1 MSTTQGTLERL
12 LNHIW
17 YGGSPLSWCLIPL
30 TWPVR
35 WAIHRRRQQASPKG
49 STPEGVTVIVVGGLT
64 AGGTGK
70 TPVLIGLVEWLAE
83 QGYRVGVVSRGY
95 GGSHGPE
102 PHNVTEVDTAVVVGD
117 EPLLI
122 QRELGVPVVV
132 CADRKRALDTL
143 VDQGAVDVVLSD
155 DGLQHYPMPR
165 DIELLVLD
173 AERGLGNG
181 RLLPAGP
188 LREPASRL
196 ASVDVVL
203 ERNSSDPD
211 RGFTYQ
217 PSGALHLASGRQVTW
232 SECVA
237 EWRDHSMVAVTGLGQ
252 PSQFFDMLRGQGLT
266 IDAESLGDHEAMTQA
281 HLDRREEEVV
291 LMTAKDAVKLAECV
305 DPRVWVVAIEVALPS
320 SLLTR
325 LTALLPPA
333 RFVEA

>member
-1 MSTTQGTLERL
+1 MSTAQGALERL
-12 LNHIW
+12 VNHIW
-17 YGGSPLSWCLIPL
+17 YGNSLLSWYLIPL

-35 WAIHRRRQQASPKG
+35 WAIHCRRQQASPKG

-64 AGGTGK
+64 VGGTGK
-70 TPVLIGLVEWLAE
+70 TPVLIGLGKWLAE

-95 GGSHGPE
+95 GGAHGPE
-102 PHNVTEVDTAVVVGD
+102 PHSVTEADIAAVVGD

-122 QRELGVPVVV
+122 QQALGVPVVV
-132 CADRKRALDTL
+132 CADRKRALDLL

-155 DGLQHYPMPR
+155 DGLQHYSMPR

-196 ASVDVVL
+196 ADVDVVL

-211 RGFTYQ
+211 RGFTFQ
-217 PSGALHLASGRQVTW
+217 PSGVKHLASGRKVTW

-237 EWRDHSMVAVTGLGQ
+237 EWRNQSIIAVTGLGQ
-252 PSQFFDMLRGQGLT
+252 PTQFFEMLRGQGLA
-266 IDAESLGDHEAMTQA
+266 IEAESLGDHEAMTQA
-281 HLDRREEEVV
+281 HLDHLGEQVV
-291 LMTAKDAVKLAECV
+291 LITAKDAVKWPECK

-325 LTALLPPA
+325 LTALLPPE

>member
-1 MSTTQGTLERL
+1 MSTAQGALQRL
-12 LNHIW
+12 VNHIW
-17 YGGSPLSWCLIPL
+17 YGNSLLSWCLIPL

-35 WAIHRRRQQASPKG
+35 WAIRRRRQLASPKG

-70 TPVLIGLVEWLAE
+70 TPVLIALGKWLAE
-83 QGYRVGVVSRGY
+83 QGYHLGVVSRGY
-95 GGSHGPE
+95 GGAHGPE
-102 PHNVTEVDTAVVVGD
+102 PHSVTEVDTAAVVGD

-122 QRELGVPVVV
+122 QQALDVPVVV
-132 CADRKRALDTL
+132 CADRKRALDVL
-143 VDQGAVDVVLSD
+143 VDQGTVDVVLSD

-196 ASVDVVL
+196 ANVDVVL

-211 RGFTYQ
+211 RGFIFQ
-217 PSGALHLASGRQVTW
+217 PSGVQHLASGRQVTW

-237 EWRDHSMVAVTGLGQ
+237 EWRNQSIIAVTGLGQ
-252 PSQFFDMLRGQGLT
+252 PTQFFEMLRGQGLA
-266 IDAESLGDHEAMTQA
+266 IEAESLGDHEAMTQA
-281 HLDRREEEVV
+281 HLDHLGEQVV
-291 LMTAKDAVKLAECV
+291 LITAKDAVKWPECK

-325 LTALLPPA
+325 LTALLPPE

>member
-1 MSTTQGTLERL
+1 MSTTQGALERL

-17 YGGSPLSWCLIPL
+17 YGNSFLSWCLIPL

-35 WAIHRRRQQASPKG
+35 WVIHRRRQQAPPKG

-70 TPVLIGLVEWLAE
+70 TPVLIGLGKWLAE
-83 QGYRVGVVSRGY
+83 QGCRVGVVSRGY
-95 GGSHGPE
+95 GGTHGPE
-102 PHNVTEVDTAVVVGD
+102 PHSVTEVDTAAVVGD

-122 QRELGVPVVV
+122 RRELDVPVVV
-132 CADRKRALDTL
+132 CADRKRALDVL

-165 DIELLVLD
+165 DIELLLLD

-196 ASVDVVL
+196 TNVDVVL
-203 ERNSSDPD
+203 ERNSCDPD
-211 RGFTYQ
+211 RRFSYQ
-217 PSGALHLASGRQVTW
+217 PSGALHLASGRQVKW

-237 EWRDHSMVAVTGLGQ
+237 EWRDQSMVAMTGLGQ
-252 PSQFFDMLRGQGLT
+252 PRQFFEMLRGQGLA
-266 IDAESLGDHEAMTQA
+266 IEAESLGDHEAMTQA
-281 HLDRREEEVV
+281 HLDRRDEQVL
-291 LMTAKDAVKLAECV
+291 LMTAKDAVKLPGCT
-305 DPRVWVVAIEVALPS
+305 DLRVWVVAIEVALPS
-320 SLLTR
+320 SLLTK
-325 LTALLPPA
+325 LTALLPSA

>member
-1 MSTTQGTLERL
+1 MTGAQGALERL

-17 YGGSPLSWCLIPL
+17 YGNSVLSWCLVPL

-35 WAIHRRRQQASPKG
+35 WVIHRRRQRAAPKG
-49 STPEGVTVIVVGGLT
+49 STPDGVTVIVVGGLT

-70 TPVLIGLVEWLAE
+70 TPILISLGKWLAE

-95 GGSHGPE
+95 GGTHGPN
-102 PHNVTEVDTAVVVGD
+102 PHSITEVDTAAVVGD

-122 QRELGVPVVV
+122 QRELGVSVVV
-132 CADRKRALDTL
+132 CADRKRALDRL

-196 ASVDVVL
+196 ANVDVVL

-211 RGFTYQ
+211 RRFSYQ

-237 EWRDHSMVAVTGLGQ
+237 EWEAQSMVAMTGLGQ
-252 PSQFFDMLRGQGLT
+252 PMQFFEMLRGQGLA
-266 IDAESLGDHEAMTQA
+266 IEVESLSDHEAMTQA
-281 HLDRREEEVV
+281 HLDRREEGVV
-291 LMTAKDAVKLAECV
+291 LITAKDAVKLPECT
-305 DPRVWVVAIEVALPS
+305 DLRVWVVAIEVVLPS
-320 SLLTR
+320 SLLAR
-325 LTALLPPA
+325 LTALLPPP

>member
-1 MSTTQGTLERL
+1 MSSTQGALERL
-12 LNHIW
+12 LNYIW
-17 YGGSPLSWCLIPL
+17 YGNSLLSWCLIPL

-35 WAIHRRRQQASPKG
+35 WVIYRRRLQAAPKG
-49 STPEGVTVIVVGGLT
+49 TTPGGVTVIVVGGLT

-70 TPVLIGLVEWLAE
+70 TPVLIGLGKWLTE

-95 GGSHGPE
+95 GGTHGPE
-102 PHNVTEVDTAVVVGD
+102 PHSVSEVDTAGVVGD

-122 QRELGVPVVV
+122 QRELDVPVVV
-132 CADRKRALDTL
+132 CADRKRALDAL
-143 VDQGAVDVVLSD
+143 IDQGAVDVVLSD

-211 RGFTYQ
+211 RGFSYQ
-217 PSGALHLASGRQVTW
+217 PSGALHLASDRPVPW
-232 SECVA
+232 SECIA
-237 EWRDHSMVAVTGLGQ
+237 EWRDQSMVAMTGLGQ
-252 PSQFFDMLRGQGLT
+252 PMQFFEMLRVQGLA
-266 IDAESLGDHEAMTQA
+266 IEAESLGDHEAMTQA
-281 HLDRREEEVV
+281 HLDRRDEQVV
-291 LMTAKDAVKLAECV
+291 LITAKDAVKLPECT

>member
-1 MSTTQGTLERL
+1 MSTTQGALERL

-17 YGGSPLSWCLIPL
+17 YGNSLLSWCLIPL

-35 WAIHRRRQQASPKG
+35 WVIYRRRQNAAPKG
-49 STPEGVTVIVVGGLT
+49 TTPEGVTVIVIGGLT

-70 TPVLIGLVEWLAE
+70 TPVLIGLGKRLAE

-95 GGSHGPE
+95 GGTHGPE
-102 PHNVTEVDTAVVVGD
+102 PHSVTQVDTAAVVGD

-132 CADRKRALDTL
+132 CADRKRALEALTDE
-143 VDQGAVDVVLSD
+143 GAVDVVLSD
-155 DGLQHYPMPR
+155 DGLQHYSMPR
-165 DIELLVLD
+165 DIEVLVLD

-196 ASVDVVL
+196 ASVDFVL
-203 ERNSSDPD
+203 ERNSDDPD

-232 SECVA
+232 FECVA
-237 EWRDHSMVAVTGLGQ
+237 EWQAQSIVVMTGLGQ
-252 PSQFFDMLRGQGLT
+252 PTQFFEMLRGQGLSVE
-266 IDAESLGDHEAMTQA
+266 AEALGDHEAVTQA
-281 HLDRREEEVV
+281 HLDRREEQVV
-291 LMTAKDAVKLAECV
+291 LMTAKDGVKLPECA
-305 DPRVWVVAIEVALPS
+305 DPRVWVVAIDVALPS

>member
-1 MSTTQGTLERL
+1 MSTSQGALERL

-17 YGGSPLSWCLIPL
+17 YGNSLLSWCLVPL

-35 WAIHRRRQQASPKG
+35 WAIHRRRQNAAQKG
-49 STPEGVTVIVVGGLT
+49 TTAEGVTVIVIGGLT

-70 TPVLIGLVEWLAE
+70 TPVLIGLGKRLAE

-95 GGSHGPE
+95 GGTHGPE
-102 PHNVTEVDTAVVVGD
+102 PHSVTQVDTAAVVGD

-132 CADRKRALDTL
+132 CADRKRALEALTDE
-143 VDQGAVDVVLSD
+143 GAVDVVLSD
-155 DGLQHYPMPR
+155 DGLQHYSMPR
-165 DIELLVLD
+165 DIEVLVLD

-196 ASVDVVL
+196 ASVDFVL
-203 ERNSSDPD
+203 ERNSDDPD

-232 SECVA
+232 FECVA
-237 EWRDHSMVAVTGLGQ
+237 EWQAQSIVVMTGLGQ
-252 PSQFFDMLRGQGLT
+252 PTQFFEMLRGQGLSVE
-266 IDAESLGDHEAMTQA
+266 AEALGDHEAMTQA
-281 HLDRREEEVV
+281 HLDRREEQVV
-291 LMTAKDAVKLAECV
+291 LMTAKDGVKLPECA
-305 DPRVWVVAIEVALPS
+305 DPRVWVVAIDVALPS

>member
-1 MSTTQGTLERL
+1 MSTTQGALERL

-17 YGGSPLSWCLIPL
+17 YGNSLFSWCLIPL

-49 STPEGVTVIVVGGLT
+49 STPEGITVIVVGGLT

-70 TPVLIGLVEWLAE
+70 TPVLIALGKWLAE

-95 GGSHGPE
+95 GGKHGPE
-102 PHNVTEVDTAVVVGD
+102 PHSVTEIDAAAVVGD

-132 CADRKRALDTL
+132 CADRKRALDVL
-143 VDQGAVDVVLSD
+143 VDQGTVDVVLSD

-188 LREPASRL
+188 LREPVSRL

-211 RGFTYQ
+211 RGFSYQ
-217 PSGALHLASGRQVTW
+217 PSGALHLASGRQATW
-232 SECVA
+232 FECVA
-237 EWRDHSMVAVTGLGQ
+237 EWRDQSMVAMTGLGQ
-252 PSQFFDMLRGQGLT
+252 PGQFFEMLRGQGLA
-266 IDAESLGDHEAMTQA
+266 IEEEPLGDHEAMTPAQ
-281 HLDRREEEVV
+281 LDRHDEQIV
-291 LMTAKDAVKLAECV
+291 LMTAKDAVKLPECA
-305 DPRVWVVAIEVALPS
+305 DARVWVVAIEVALPS
-320 SLLTR
+320 SLLAR

>member
-1 MSTTQGTLERL
+1 MSTTQGALERL

-17 YGGSPLSWCLIPL
+17 YGNSLLSWCLIPL

-49 STPEGVTVIVVGGLT
+49 GTPEGVTVIVVGGLT

-70 TPVLIGLVEWLAE
+70 TPVLIGLGKWLAE

-95 GGSHGPE
+95 GGTHGPE
-102 PHNVTEVDTAVVVGD
+102 PHCVTEVDTAAVVGD

-122 QRELGVPVVV
+122 RRELGVPVVV
-132 CADRKRALDTL
+132 CADRKRALDAL
-143 VDQGAVDVVLSD
+143 VDQGTVDVVLSD

-196 ASVDVVL
+196 GSVDVVL
-203 ERNSSDPD
+203 ERNSSDSD
-211 RGFTYQ
+211 RSFSYQ
-217 PSGALHLASGRQVTW
+217 PSAALHVASGRQATW

-237 EWRDHSMVAVTGLGQ
+237 EWRDQSIVAMTGLGQ
-252 PSQFFDMLRGQGLT
+252 PGQFFEMLRGHGLA
-266 IDAESLGDHEAMTQA
+266 IEAASLGDHEAMTPA

-291 LMTAKDAVKLAECV
+291 LMTAKDAVKLPECT

>member
-1 MSTTQGTLERL
+1 MSTTQGALERL

-17 YGGSPLSWCLIPL
+17 YGNSLLSWCLIPL

-49 STPEGVTVIVVGGLT
+49 STSEGVTVIVVGGLT

-70 TPVLIGLVEWLAE
+70 TPVLIGLGKWLAE

-95 GGSHGPE
+95 GGAHGPE
-102 PHNVTEVDTAVVVGD
+102 PHSVTEVDTAAVVGD

-122 QRELGVPVVV
+122 RRELGVPVVV

-217 PSGALHLASGRQVTW
+217 PSGALHLASGRQTTW

-237 EWRDHSMVAVTGLGQ
+237 EWRDQSMVAMTGLGQ
-252 PSQFFDMLRGQGLT
+252 PRQFFEMLRGQGLD
-266 IDAESLGDHEAMTQA
+266 IEAVSLGDHESMTPA
-281 HLDRREEEVV
+281 HLDRREEAIV
-291 LMTAKDAVKLAECV
+291 LMTEKDAMKLAECT

>member
-1 MSTTQGTLERL
+1 MSAMRGALERVFDY
-12 LNHIW
+12 IW
-17 YGGSPLSWCLIPL
+17 YGDSLLSWCLIPF
-30 TWPVR
+30 TWPVW
-35 WAIHRRRQQASPKG
+35 WAIHRRRQQAVPKG
-49 STPEGVTVIVVGGLT
+49 STPAGITVIVVGGLT

-70 TPVLIGLVEWLAE
+70 TPVLLGLGEWLAE

-95 GGSHGPE
+95 GGAHGPD
-102 PHNVTEVDTAVVVGD
+102 PHSISEVDTAAFVGD

-132 CADRKRALDTL
+132 CADRKRGLEAL
-143 VDQGAVDVVLSD
+143 VGEHAIDVVLSD

-211 RGFTYQ
+211 RGFSYE
-217 PSGALHLASGRQVTW
+217 PSSATHLASGRQLTW

-237 EWRDHSMVAVTGLGQ
+237 EWRPESIVAMTGLGQ
-252 PSQFFDMLRGQGLT
+252 PAQFFEMLRGQGLV
-266 IDAESLGDHEAMTQA
+266 IKAHALGDHETIAQS
-281 HLDRREEEVV
+281 HLDRRGEEVV
-291 LMTAKDAVKLAECV
+291 LVTAKDAVKLPECV
-305 DPRVWVVAIEVALPS
+305 DPRVWVVAIKVALPS

-333 RFVEA
+333 QFVEA

>member
-1 MSTTQGTLERL
+1 MSTTQGGVERL

-17 YGGSPLSWCLIPL
+17 YGDSLLSWCLIPL

-35 WAIHRRRQQASPKG
+35 WTIYRRRQKALPKG
-49 STPEGVTVIVVGGLT
+49 STPEAITVIVVGGLT

-70 TPVLIGLVEWLAE
+70 TPVLIGLGKWLTE

-102 PHNVTEVDTAVVVGD
+102 PYSVAAVDTAAVVGD

-122 QRELGVPVVV
+122 QRALGVPVVV
-132 CADRKRALDTL
+132 CADRKWALEVL
-143 VDQGAVDVVLSD
+143 AAEGAVDVVLSD

-165 DIELLVLD
+165 DIEVLVLD
-173 AERGLGNG
+173 AQRGLGNG

-196 ASVDVVL
+196 ANVDVVL

-211 RGFTYQ
+211 RGFSYQ
-217 PSGALHLASGRQVTW
+217 PSGVQNLASGRQVTW

-237 EWRDHSMVAVTGLGQ
+237 EWRNQSIIAVTGLGQ
-252 PSQFFDMLRGQGLT
+252 PTQFFEMLRGQGLA
-266 IDAESLGDHEAMTQA
+266 IEAESLGDHEAMTQA
-281 HLDRREEEVV
+281 HLERREEEVV
-291 LMTAKDAVKLAECV
+291 LITAKDAVKCPECS

>member
-1 MSTTQGTLERL
+1 MSTAQGALERL

-17 YGGSPLSWCLIPL
+17 YGNSLLSWCLIPL

-35 WAIHRRRQQASPKG
+35 LAIHRRRQQAAPKG
-49 STPEGVTVIVVGGLT
+49 STPDGITVIVVGGLT

-70 TPVLIGLVEWLAE
+70 TPVLIGLGKWLAE

-95 GGSHGPE
+95 GGTHGPE
-102 PHNVTEVDTAVVVGD
+102 PHSVTEADTAAVVGD

-122 QRELGVPVVV
+122 QQALGVPVVV
-132 CADRKRALDTL
+132 CADRERALGTL
-143 VDQGAVDVVLSD
+143 TDQGAVDVVLSD

-196 ASVDVVL
+196 ASVDAVL
-203 ERNSSDPD
+203 ERNSCDPD
-211 RGFTYQ
+211 RGFSYQ
-217 PSGALHLASGRQVTW
+217 PSGVHHLASGRQVTW

-237 EWRDHSMVAVTGLGQ
+237 EWRNHSVVAVTGLGQ
-252 PSQFFDMLRGQGLT
+252 PTQFFEMLRGQGLA
-266 IDAESLGDHEAMTQA
+266 IGAEPLGDHEAMTQA
-281 HLDRREEEVV
+281 HLDRRGEQVV
-291 LMTAKDAVKLAECV
+291 LITSKDAVKWPECT

-325 LTALLPPA
+325 LTALLPPV

>member
-1 MSTTQGTLERL
+1 MSATRGALERL

-17 YGGSPLSWCLIPL
+17 YGDSLLSWCLIPL

-35 WAIHRRRQQASPKG
+35 WTIHRRRQQAAPKG
-49 STPEGVTVIVVGGLT
+49 STPVGVTVVVVGGLT

-70 TPVLIGLVEWLAE
+70 TPVLIGLGKWLAE
-83 QGYRVGVVSRGY
+83 RGYRVGVVSRGY
-95 GGSHGPE
+95 GGTHGPE
-102 PHNVTEVDTAVVVGD
+102 PHSITEVDTAAVVGD

-132 CADRKRALDTL
+132 CADRKRGLEAL
-143 VDQGAVDVVLSD
+143 VGEHAVDVVLSD

-196 ASVDVVL
+196 ASVDAVL
-203 ERNSSDPD
+203 ERNCSDPD
-211 RGFTYQ
+211 RGFSYQ
-217 PSGALHLASGRQVTW
+217 PLSATHLASGRQLAW
-232 SECVA
+232 SECLA
-237 EWRDHSMVAVTGLGQ
+237 EWRSESIVAMTGLGQ
-252 PSQFFDMLRGQGLT
+252 PAQFFEMLRGQGLA
-266 IDAESLGDHEAMTQA
+266 IEADALGDHEAIAQS
-281 HLDRREEEVV
+281 HLDRRSEQVV
-291 LMTAKDAVKLAECV
+291 LITAKDAVKLPECA

>member
-1 MSTTQGTLERL
+1 MSTARGALERL
-12 LNHIW
+12 VNHIW
-17 YGGSPLSWCLIPL
+17 YGNSLLSWCLIPL

-70 TPVLIGLVEWLAE
+70 TPVLIGLGKWLAE
-83 QGYRVGVVSRGY
+83 QGYCAGVVSRGY
-95 GGSHGPE
+95 GGAHGPE
-102 PHNVTEVDTAVVVGD
+102 PHSITEVDTAAVVGD

-122 QRELGVPVVV
+122 QQELGVPVVV
-132 CADRKRALDTL
+132 CTDRKRALDVL

-155 DGLQHYPMPR
+155 DGLQYYPMPR

-188 LREPASRL
+188 LREPASRI
-196 ASVDVVL
+196 ANVDVVL

-211 RGFTYQ
+211 RGFIYE
-217 PSGALHLASGRQVTW
+217 PSGVQNLVSGRQVTW
-232 SECVA
+232 PECVA
-237 EWRDHSMVAVTGLGQ
+237 EWRNQSIIAVTGLGQ
-252 PSQFFDMLRGQGLT
+252 PTQFFEMLRGQGLV
-266 IDAESLGDHEAMTQA
+266 IEAESLGDHEAMTQA
-281 HLDRREEEVV
+281 HLERREEEVV
-291 LMTAKDAVKLAECV
+291 LITAKDAVKWPECS

-333 RFVEA
+333 RFVGP

>member
-1 MSTTQGTLERL
+1 MSITQGALERL

-17 YGGSPLSWCLIPL
+17 YGNNFLSWCLIPL

-35 WAIHRRRQQASPKG
+35 WVIRRRRQHASPKG
-49 STPEGVTVIVVGGLT
+49 NTPEGVTVMVVGGLT
-64 AGGTGK
+64 SGGTGK
-70 TPVLIGLVEWLAE
+70 TPVLIGLGKWLVE

-95 GGSHGPE
+95 GGTHGPE
-102 PHNVTEVDTAVVVGD
+102 PHSVSKFDAAAVVGD

-196 ASVDVVL
+196 ASVDVIL
-203 ERNSSDPD
+203 ERNSDDPD
-211 RGFTYQ
+211 RSFTYQ

-232 SECVA
+232 STCVA
-237 EWRDHSMVAVTGLGQ
+237 EWRNQSVVAMTGLGQ
-252 PSQFFDMLRGQGLT
+252 PMQFFEMLREQGLA
-266 IDAESLGDHEAMTQA
+266 IEVESMGDHEAMTST
-281 HLDRREEEVV
+281 HLDRRKEEVV
-291 LMTAKDAVKLAECV
+291 LITLKDAVKLPECN

-325 LTALLPPA
+325 LTALLPPT

>member
-1 MSTTQGTLERL
+1 MSTTQGALERL

-17 YGGSPLSWCLIPL
+17 YGNSVLSLCLIPL

-35 WAIHRRRQQASPKG
+35 WVIHRRRQQASPKG

-70 TPVLIGLVEWLAE
+70 TPVLIGLGKWLAE
-83 QGYRVGVVSRGY
+83 QGYHVGVVSRGY
-95 GGSHGPE
+95 GGTHGPE
-102 PHNVTEVDTAVVVGD
+102 PHSVTEVDNAAVVGD

-122 QRELGVPVVV
+122 RRELGVPVVV
-132 CADRKRALDTL
+132 CADRERALDVL
-143 VDQGAVDVVLSD
+143 VDQGVVDVVLSD

-196 ASVDVVL
+196 TNVDVVL
-203 ERNSSDPD
+203 ERNSCDPD
-211 RGFTYQ
+211 RGFNYRT
-217 PSGALHLASGRQVTW
+217 SGALHLASGRQVRW

-237 EWRDHSMVAVTGLGQ
+237 EWRDQSIVAMTGLGQ
-252 PSQFFDMLRGQGLT
+252 PRQFFEMLRGQGLAME
-266 IDAESLGDHEAMTQA
+266 AESLGDHEAMTQA
-281 HLDRREEEVV
+281 HLDRRDEQVL
-291 LMTAKDAVKLAECV
+291 LMTAKDAVKLPECT

-320 SLLTR
+320 SLLTK
-325 LTALLPPA
+325 LTALLPSA

>member
-1 MSTTQGTLERL
+1 MSTTQGALERL

-17 YGGSPLSWCLIPL
+17 YGNSFLSWCLIPL

-35 WAIHRRRQQASPKG
+35 WVIHRRRQQAFPKG

-70 TPVLIGLVEWLAE
+70 TPVLIGLGKWLAE

-95 GGSHGPE
+95 DGTHGPE
-102 PHNVTEVDTAVVVGD
+102 PHSVTEVDTAAVVGD

-122 QRELGVPVVV
+122 RRELGAPVVV
-132 CADRKRALDTL
+132 CTDRKRALDVL

-196 ASVDVVL
+196 TNVDVVL
-203 ERNSSDPD
+203 ERNSCDPD
-211 RGFTYQ
+211 RGFSYQ
-217 PSGALHLASGRQVTW
+217 PSGALHLASGRQVSW

-237 EWRDHSMVAVTGLGQ
+237 EWRDQSMVAMTGLGQ
-252 PSQFFDMLRGQGLT
+252 PRQFFEMLRGQGLA
-266 IDAESLGDHEAMTQA
+266 IEAESLGDHEAMTQA
-281 HLDRREEEVV
+281 HLDRRDEQVL
-291 LMTAKDAVKLAECV
+291 LMTAKDAVKLSECT

-320 SLLTR
+320 SLLTK
-325 LTALLPPA
+325 LTALLPSA

>member
-1 MSTTQGTLERL
+1 MSTTQGALERL

-17 YGGSPLSWCLIPL
+17 YGDSLLSWCLIPL

-49 STPEGVTVIVVGGLT
+49 STPEGITVIVVGGLT

-70 TPVLIGLVEWLAE
+70 TPVLIALGKWLAE

-95 GGSHGPE
+95 GGKHGPE
-102 PHNVTEVDTAVVVGD
+102 PHSVTEIDAAAVVGD

-132 CADRKRALDTL
+132 CADRKRALDVL
-143 VDQGAVDVVLSD
+143 VDQGTVDVVLSD

-188 LREPASRL
+188 LREPVSRL

-211 RGFTYQ
+211 RGFSYQ
-217 PSGALHLASGRQVTW
+217 PSGALHLASGRQATW
-232 SECVA
+232 FECVA
-237 EWRDHSMVAVTGLGQ
+237 EWRDQSMVAMTGLGQ
-252 PSQFFDMLRGQGLT
+252 PGQFFEMLRGQGLA
-266 IDAESLGDHEAMTQA
+266 IEEEPLGDHEAMTPA
-281 HLDRREEEVV
+281 HLDRHDEQIV
-291 LMTAKDAVKLAECV
+291 LVTAKDAVKLPECA
-305 DPRVWVVAIEVALPS
+305 DARVWVVAIEVALPS

-333 RFVEA
+333 RFVGA

>member
-1 MSTTQGTLERL
+1 MSTAQGALQRL
-12 LNHIW
+12 VNHIW
-17 YGGSPLSWCLIPL
+17 YGNSLLSWCLIPL

-35 WAIHRRRQQASPKG
+35 WAIRRRRQLASPKG

-70 TPVLIGLVEWLAE
+70 TPVLIALGKWLAE
-83 QGYRVGVVSRGY
+83 QGYHLGVVSRGY
-95 GGSHGPE
+95 GGAHGPE
-102 PHNVTEVDTAVVVGD
+102 PHSVTEVDTAAVVGD

-122 QRELGVPVVV
+122 QQALDVPVVV
-132 CADRKRALDTL
+132 CADRKRALDVL
-143 VDQGAVDVVLSD
+143 VDQGTVDVVLSD

-196 ASVDVVL
+196 ANVDVVL

-211 RGFTYQ
+211 RGFIFQ
-217 PSGALHLASGRQVTW
+217 PSGVQHLASGRQVTW

-237 EWRDHSMVAVTGLGQ
+237 EWRNQSIIAVTGLGQ
-252 PSQFFDMLRGQGLT
+252 PTQFFEMLRGQGLA
-266 IDAESLGDHEAMTQA
+266 IEAESLGDHEAMTQA
-281 HLDRREEEVV
+281 HLDHLGEQVV
-291 LMTAKDAVKLAECV
+291 LITAKDAVKWPECK

-325 LTALLPPA
+325 LTALLPPV

>member
-1 MSTTQGTLERL
+1 MNTTQIALERL

-17 YGGSPLSWCLIPL
+17 YGNSLVSWCLIPR

-35 WAIHRRRQQASPKG
+35 WAIHRRRQKAAPKG
-49 STPEGVTVIVVGGLT
+49 ATPEGITVIVVGGLT

-70 TPVLIGLVEWLAE
+70 TPVLIGLGKRLAE

-95 GGSHGPE
+95 GGTHGPE
-102 PHNVTEVDTAVVVGD
+102 PHSVTQVDTAAVVGD

-132 CADRKRALDTL
+132 CADRKRALEALTDE
-143 VDQGAVDVVLSD
+143 GAVDVVLSD
-155 DGLQHYPMPR
+155 DGLQHYSMPR
-165 DIELLVLD
+165 DIEVLVLD
-173 AERGLGNG
+173 ADRGLGNG

-196 ASVDVVL
+196 ASVDFVL
-203 ERNSSDPD
+203 ERNSDDPD

-232 SECVA
+232 FECVA
-237 EWRDHSMVAVTGLGQ
+237 EWQAQSIVVMTGLGQ
-252 PSQFFDMLRGQGLT
+252 PTQFFEMLRGQGLSVE
-266 IDAESLGDHEAMTQA
+266 AEALGDHEAMTQA
-281 HLDRREEEVV
+281 HLDRREEQVV
-291 LMTAKDAVKLAECV
+291 LMTAKDGVKLPECA
-305 DPRVWVVAIEVALPS
+305 DPRVWVVAIDVALPS

>member
-1 MSTTQGTLERL
+1 MSTTQGALERL

-17 YGGSPLSWCLIPL
+17 YGNSFLSWCLIPL

-35 WAIHRRRQQASPKG
+35 WVIHRRRQQASPKG

-70 TPVLIGLVEWLAE
+70 TPLLIGLGKWLAE
-83 QGYRVGVVSRGY
+83 QDYRVGVVSRGY
-95 GGSHGPE
+95 GGTHGPE
-102 PHNVTEVDTAVVVGD
+102 PHSVTEVDTAAVVGD

-122 QRELGVPVVV
+122 RRELGVPVVV
-132 CADRKRALDTL
+132 CADRKRALDVL

-211 RGFTYQ
+211 RGFSYQ
-217 PSGALHLASGRQVTW
+217 PAGALHLASGRQTTW

-237 EWRDHSMVAVTGLGQ
+237 EWRDQSVGAITGLGQ
-252 PSQFFDMLRGQGLT
+252 PRQFFEMLRGQGLAIET
-266 IDAESLGDHEAMTQA
+266 ESLGDHEAMIQA
-281 HLDRREEEVV
+281 HLDRREEAVV
-291 LMTAKDAVKLAECV
+291 LITAKDAVKLPECS
-305 DPRVWVVAIEVALPS
+305 DPRVWVVAIEVTLPA
-320 SLLTR
+320 SLLKR